1 MIRTLLHRAAVSTL
15 DVVVDRGRASERA
28 PVRAAAGALDRLR
41 GMVGLDRIPP
51 RDPLPNFDAAH
62 PDHHMWPSDREKLR
76 RHQIDRGIVK
86 PEADGDA
93 AAAAAPAKAAVTI
106 YFRRGCPY
114 SRAALDLL
122 KEREIAVNEVDMTD
136 DQGLQ
141 AHVAR
146 LTGRKTSP
154 QLLIHEAPIGGFDE
168 LRELAQ
174 SGDLERMIASP
185 PPPADDDVDV
195 IDAEFP
201 DAPAPVEVIEIE
213 VTEVRQRVDEGS
225 PLLLLDVRNAHECA
239 ETGVLPGALHIP
251 LGELEARLEEIDA
264 GGLWI
269 TYCRSGKRSLAA
281 REVMVKAGMRGVLSM
296 RGGILAWLEGQGPT
310 VTVDEAQAAREAE
323 AKRRASR
330 RVKLPVVHPERS
342 PFEGLAVDGEASD
355 GDGERLE
362 GKALVDR
369 VLEVLDEVRPMVQ
382 SDGGD
387 IELMDVQD
395 DVVAVRLTGNCIG
408 CPSSQATLRQGIER
422 RLKQRI
428 PQIKGISSPQL
439 ATN

>member
-1 MIRTLLHRAAVSTL
+1 MIRTLLHRVAVSTL
-15 DVVVDRGRASERA
+15 DLVVERGQASERET
-28 PVRAAAGALDRLR
+28 VRAAAGALDRLR

-51 RDPLPNFDAAH
+51 RDPLPDFDGDH
-62 PDHHMWPSDREKLR
+62 PDHHMWPSDREKLH
-76 RHQIDRGIVK
+76 RHQVDRGIIK
-86 PEADGDA
+86 PEVSADD
-93 AAAAAPAKAAVTI
+93 AAAAPAAKPALTI

-122 KEREIAVNEVDMTD
+122 KEREIPVTEVDMTD

-154 QLLIHEAPIGGFDE
+154 QLLIHDQPIGGFDE

-185 PPPADDDVDV
+185 PPPADGEDV

-201 DAPAPVEVIEIE
+201 DDPPAPEVIEIE
-213 VTEVRQRVDEGS
+213 VAEVRQRVDEGS
-225 PLLLLDVRNAHECA
+225 PLLLLDVRAAHECA

-251 LGELEARLEEIDA
+251 LGELEARLGELDQR
-264 GGLWI
+264 GLWI

-281 REVMVKAGMRGVLSM
+281 REVMIKGGMRGVLSL

-310 VTVDEAQAAREAE
+310 IRPEDAAAARAE
-323 AKRRASR
+323 ATKRATK

-342 PFEGLAVDGEASD
+342 PFEGLELADDQAA
-355 GDGERLE
+355 GERLD
-362 GKALVDR
+362 GKELVDR
-369 VLEVLDEVRPMVQ
+369 VLAVLDELRPMVQ
-382 SDGGD
+382 ADGGD

-395 DVVAVRLTGNCIG
+395 DVVAVKLTGNCIG

-428 PQIKGISSPQL
+428 PQLRGISSPQL
-439 ATN
+439 QPT